1 MSAAPDTFTLPA
13 WPSYA
18 VPTFNGHHD
27 THIETGEDYR
37 TITLG
42 DIFTLPPTDKAKGSS
57 PAFLPSLYIDFDAR
71 NHAKQREAGQFVAL
85 TADIDKGNH
94 APGKV
99 QKAVKAFAGDA
110 AYLIYTS
117 AHARP
122 GDMRWRV
129 ILPLDEPCGFSTW
142 YDAQTALYAFMAAQ
156 GIECDHA
163 LARAAQP
170 VYLPNVPQVHAK
182 SETPLRDEQGA
193 PLYYKA
199 KATALTAPGL
209 SLSSPPVSEGV
220 AAIRAKRA
228 QDEQERERMRR
239 EAEQRRAAMP
249 RGDGA
254 SIIDDF
260 NASNSVATMLELCG
274 YEQSPRNDED
284 WRSPHQTGETY
295 ATRVMGSKWFSLSQ
309 SDVSAGVGHKCRAG
323 CFGDAYDLFVHYKH
337 GGDHKAAYRQL
348 GEERRGHNVV
358 PFPTPEPPEWMA
370 EIPAYEAPPEWV
382 DPDAE
387 VVVDVP
393 ALPPDDSGTFAL
405 LDMDELEAL
414 PPPAWLVHELV
425 VEDGL
430 TVIYGDPGSG
440 KSFVGLDM
448 SLRIALGMDWHGA
461 ATQQAGVL
469 YIAGEGAR
477 GLGKRVKGWRKEH
490 GMEGVSAPFLLLPLP
505 VAMLQPDARAKLLRT
520 IDEATRRAGFPIR
533 LTVIDTVSRSL
544 AGAGE
549 NGADEMGAF
558 VAACDIVRQHTGGA
572 VLGVHHSGK
581 DKEKGMRGST
591 VLLGACDGT
600 IRVTKD
606 GDLVTLKTEKQKDA
620 EEAAPIY
627 MRMKKVSWHVQG
639 DEWQTTLVPFRTCDK
654 PVNREEMN
662 TEQIGKAFEILNHA
676 WNSGKPLSTA
686 PQVKNQGRYAP
697 SILSKALECSEK
709 LAAEYLTAWLENDCI
724 RIEELSSHDKLKG
737 LRVITAVVPGG
748 AK

>member
-1 MSAAPDTFTLPA
+1 MSAAPDTSTLPA

-18 VPTFNGHHD
+18 VPTFHGALD
-27 THIETGEDYR
+27 SHISTGEDY
-37 TITLG
+37 TTLTLA

-309 SDVSAGVGHKCRAG
+309 SDVSAGVGHPCRDG

-370 EIPAYEAPPEWV
+370 EIPEI
-382 DPDAE
+382 
-387 VVVDVP
+387 
-393 ALPPDDSGTFAL
+393 G
-405 LDMDELEAL
+405 
-414 PPPAWLVHELV
+414 
-425 VEDGL
+425 
-430 TVIYGDPGSG
+430 
-440 KSFVGLDM
+440 
-448 SLRIALGMDWHGA
+448 
-461 ATQQAGVL
+461 
-469 YIAGEGAR
+469 
-477 GLGKRVKGWRKEH
+477 
-490 GMEGVSAPFLLLPLP
+490 
-505 VAMLQPDARAKLLRT
+505 RA
-520 IDEATRRAGFPIR
+520 
-533 LTVIDTVSRSL
+533 
-544 AGAGE
+544 
-549 NGADEMGAF
+549 
-558 VAACDIVRQHTGGA
+558 
-572 VLGVHHSGK
+572 
-581 DKEKGMRGST
+581 
-591 VLLGACDGT
+591 
-600 IRVTKD
+600 
-606 GDLVTLKTEKQKDA
+606 
-620 EEAAPIY
+620 
-627 MRMKKVSWHVQG
+627 HV
-639 DEWQTTLVPFRTCDK
+639 
-654 PVNREEMN
+654 
-662 TEQIGKAFEILNHA
+662 
-676 WNSGKPLSTA
+676 
-686 PQVKNQGRYAP
+686 
-697 SILSKALECSEK
+697 
-709 LAAEYLTAWLENDCI
+709 
-724 RIEELSSHDKLKG
+724 
-737 LRVITAVVPGG
+737 
-748 AK
+748 